1 MRPWMK
7 RAHTI
12 SKPDRP
18 GTARGVPYHLFV
30 GGYAIVYGAILVA
43 MTLYDVAGTP

>member
-1 MRPWMK
+1 MK
-7 RAHTI
+7 RARAI

-18 GTARGVPYHLFV
+18 GTARGIPYPVFV